1 MQTISGPFQF
11 GNSTFEWG
19 GGKSCDDA
27 GFLKLIKFKLA
38 LEFLHKFFKQSK

>member
-1 MQTISGPFQF
+1 MIHRKYENYSLGYMQTISGPFQF

-27 GFLKLIKFKLA
+27 GFLEHLT
-38 LEFLHKFFKQSK
+38 